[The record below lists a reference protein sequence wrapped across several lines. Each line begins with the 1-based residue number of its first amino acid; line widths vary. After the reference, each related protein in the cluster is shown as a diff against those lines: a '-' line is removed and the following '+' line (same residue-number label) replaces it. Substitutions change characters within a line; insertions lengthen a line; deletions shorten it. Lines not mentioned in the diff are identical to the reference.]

1 MAREQLD
8 RSPDS
13 CLSQFYY
20 DSIAF
25 DAASLSFL
33 IRRVGAERV
42 LLGSDF
48 PFGMGDPQ
56 YHSRLEALEGLKKTE
71 REAIMGDTAA
81 QLMHLDEL

>member
-13 CLSQFYY
+13 FLSQFYY

-25 DAASLSFL
+25 DAMSLSFL
-33 IRRVGAERV
+33 IHRVGAKRV

-56 YHSRLEALEGLKKTE
+56 YHSRLEAVEGLKETE
-71 REAIMGDTAA
+71 REAVMGGTAA
-81 QLMHLDEL
+81 QLMHLDKL